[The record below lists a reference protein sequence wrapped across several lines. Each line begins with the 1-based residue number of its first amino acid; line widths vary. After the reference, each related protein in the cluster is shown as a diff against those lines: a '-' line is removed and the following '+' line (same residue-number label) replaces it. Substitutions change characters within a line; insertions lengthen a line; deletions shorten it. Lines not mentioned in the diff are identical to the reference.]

1 MSKNSKL
8 TILLSSFTVLLCCYY
23 LIYIAPFFPNE
34 NGGLGH
40 DYALW
45 FPRMLTGVYYFEN
58 NSFSVVPWFTPSF
71 CGGNVFFAD
80 PQNLFFSI
88 PQLLNFYFEPVFSVI
103 LTFMLF
109 AVFGLVGSYL
119 LAHHTFHLR
128 FSSSIFAAALF
139 LFNGF
144 YAYRIIIGHLS
155 YHSFM
160 LIPLICYVLLQPAR
174 TRNWIG
180 EIAISL
186 VAAMLC
192 SYVFYSGGIHLIL
205 PLAFSVASVFILF
218 RMCGNNLKF
227 ALWRSLSVLVFTMI
241 FCAAKLNVAFATLNT
256 FSRDYYPL
264 SGIDN
269 IFYAFWVPIKSLFI
283 SAFTVGETNTIF
295 TNSQWA
301 IERHEL
307 ELSLTIVPL
316 ILILWGLIKL
326 FLKDIK
332 ISKSQYYCL
341 IPLVVI
347 FSLPIAINF
356 YTPEWNA
363 LLKQTPILKNSVTL
377 VRWYA
382 LYIPIIVIVSSLILN
397 KFIHNRS
404 IVFMLIALVIFIK
417 FNEEKS
423 YYAEQSYNPDLV
435 IYAHDQVMK
444 TKVVPKIT
452 EISSSNRVVTPEG
465 IEMPGGDGIM
475 AFGLSQINCSESLF
489 GYRNEEFKQKELL
502 EVNQLVTNTSNK
514 IFNLKNPACYV
525 FPNDNNCNPGDHFRI
540 DQEDELLNFVN
551 YKGFNF
557 NMPVRQHIFNWMS
570 LVGFV
575 ISSVF
580 LVIFFINAL
589 LFRILRK
596 S

>member
-1 MSKNSKL
+1 
-8 TILLSSFTVLLCCYY
+8 
-23 LIYIAPFFPNE
+23 
-34 NGGLGH
+34 
-40 DYALW
+40 
-45 FPRMLTGVYYFEN
+45 
-58 NSFSVVPWFTPSF
+58 
-71 CGGNVFFAD
+71 
-80 PQNLFFSI
+80 
-88 PQLLNFYFEPVFSVI
+88 
-103 LTFMLF
+103 
-109 AVFGLVGSYL
+109 
-119 LAHHTFHLR
+119 
-128 FSSSIFAAALF
+128 
-139 LFNGF
+139 
-144 YAYRIIIGHLS
+144 
-155 YHSFM
+155 
-160 LIPLICYVLLQPAR
+160 
-174 TRNWIG
+174 
-180 EIAISL
+180 
-186 VAAMLC
+186 
-192 SYVFYSGGIHLIL
+192 
-205 PLAFSVASVFILF
+205 
-218 RMCGNNLKF
+218 
-227 ALWRSLSVLVFTMI
+227 MI